1 MSIFLFHVN
10 SIQKDKGRVLRI
22 KKTALSVHKSGVYLG
37 FEITG
42 ANKKVSPVFL
52 IDHFLCAVSYKP
64 ILTVIDFIKYTYQHE
79 RIFLF

>member
-42 ANKKVSPVFL
+42 ANKKKSRVFL
-52 IDHFLCAVSYKP
+52 IDRFLYTAVSYKP
-64 ILTVIDFIKYTYQHE
+64 MLSVIDLITV
-79 RIFLF
+79 